1 MSSPHWKAKLRYVR
15 GQEKRASTLWRCFR
29 CAWCSRLRRPKAL
42 SNCFCKHALGNP
54 NRGYQVPLVIIC
66 AYGMTQSCAG
76 IKYTTACNQAVSPT
90 EEKDVLLLLLSQAT
104 QREVLL
110 GLCWP
115 CSDKI
120 GSNDEVAPHCVSTRI
135 FFNMPLKWT
144 AWKYCLACNC
154 PECCKS
160 QFVWTNLSSTPFPF
174 VYDHVRN
181 V

>member
-15 GQEKRASTLWRCFR
+15 GQAKRASTLWRCFR

-54 NRGYQVPLVIIC
+54 DRGYQVPLVIIC

-135 FFNMPLKWT
+135 LQYAIEVDCMEVLPCLQLSRMLQITVCVDKSLKHT
-144 AWKYCLACNC
+144 
-154 PECCKS
+154 
-160 QFVWTNLSSTPFPF
+160 LSFR
-174 VYDHVRN
+174 V
-181 V
+181 

>member
-15 GQEKRASTLWRCFR
+15 GQAKRASTLWRCFR

-54 NRGYQVPLVIIC
+54 DRGYQVPLVIIC
-66 AYGMTQSCAG
+66 AYGMTQSCAE

-135 FFNMPLKWT
+135 LQYAIEVDCMEVLPCLQLSRMLQITVCVDKSLKHT
-144 AWKYCLACNC
+144 
-154 PECCKS
+154 
-160 QFVWTNLSSTPFPF
+160 LSFR
-174 VYDHVRN
+174 V
-181 V
+181 

>member
-15 GQEKRASTLWRCFR
+15 GQAKRASTLWRCFR

-54 NRGYQVPLVIIC
+54 DRGYQVPLVIIC

-135 FFNMPLKWT
+135 LQYAIEVDCMDVLPCLQLSRMLQITVCVDKSLKHT
-144 AWKYCLACNC
+144 
-154 PECCKS
+154 
-160 QFVWTNLSSTPFPF
+160 LSFR
-174 VYDHVRN
+174 V
-181 V
+181 

>member
-15 GQEKRASTLWRCFR
+15 GQAKRASTLWRCFR
-29 CAWCSRLRRPKAL
+29 CAWCSRLRRPNAL

-54 NRGYQVPLVIIC
+54 DRGYQVPLVIIC

-135 FFNMPLKWT
+135 LQYAIEVDCMEVLPCLQLSRMLQITVCVDKSLKHT
-144 AWKYCLACNC
+144 
-154 PECCKS
+154 
-160 QFVWTNLSSTPFPF
+160 LSFR
-174 VYDHVRN
+174 V
-181 V
+181 

>member
-1 MSSPHWKAKLRYVR
+1 MFQVCIVQQTETTKCAQQMFLPECAKQSRQRV
-15 GQEKRASTLWRCFR
+15 T
-29 CAWCSRLRRPKAL
+29 CAFGDHMRVW
-42 SNCFCKHALGNP
+42 
-54 NRGYQVPLVIIC
+54 
-66 AYGMTQSCAG
+66 MTHSCAG
-76 IKYTTACNQAVSPT
+76 IKYTTACNQAVAPT